1 MYLIYVLVAIAALA
15 GIYGIYV
22 ARRNAIERENDTRA
36 EREVRELVDLHSKPT
51 LWKRWLDLQRARG
64 GWKIQNTRGN
74 GMTPATGSPLFSNKR
89 IAIATDFLESSR
101 LA

>member
-36 EREVRELVDLHSKPT
+36 ERESGT
-51 LWKRWLDLQRARG
+51 W
-64 GWKIQNTRGN
+64 
-74 GMTPATGSPLFSNKR
+74 
-89 IAIATDFLESSR
+89 
-101 LA
+101 

>member
-51 LWKRWLDLQRARG
+51 LWNSSDGWTSKGREAVGRSKIHG
-64 GWKIQNTRGN
+64 GTV
-74 GMTPATGSPLFSNKR
+74 
-89 IAIATDFLESSR
+89 
-101 LA
+101 

>member
-36 EREVRELVDLHSKPT
+36 EREVRDLVDLHAKPT
-51 LWKRWLDLQRARG
+51 LWNSNDDWPSKGREAVGRSKIRG
-64 GWKIQNTRGN
+64 GTV
-74 GMTPATGSPLFSNKR
+74 
-89 IAIATDFLESSR
+89 
-101 LA
+101 